1 MNTECKTMKVVAFPY
16 DMELDSY
23 LRNRQVLKNIDI
35 SFLGR
40 PKGWRKKEYNS
51 QLPIINDVEEV
62 FDEVDA
68 IWIVNSY
75 QKLDFRDY
83 IFPVIKAA
91 VDRGKKIIL
100 SRSLSKEEQKLLE
113 NISLEEFVNFQQKE
127 YSNYLK
133 EDVEKIYEIDVPV
146 IIVTGITENTKKMD
160 LQFKL
165 YNQIKEREYF
175 PYLLTS
181 RHWNLAFK
189 DDNIEEMPRFMFDEK
204 ISYKEK
210 IISLNHYIKAI
221 EKLKEPDLF
230 IIGVPGEAINY
241 SNRII
246 QNLVEVSREIVT
258 AVTPDVSI
266 LGTTY
271 QKFDINKLNKII
283 DDVER
288 FLGMTID
295 YCYVVNRMIN
305 MDKAIEDDCLDFLFL
320 DENYVRKRVL
330 EMETDR
336 VFYLEDSNECEEL
349 VNNIFDML
357 TSSTKRVY

>member
-1 MNTECKTMKVVAFPY
+1 MKVVAFPY

-113 NISLEEFVNFQQKE
+113 NISLEKFVNFQQKE

-146 IIVTGITENTKKMD
+146 IIVTGITENTKKW
-160 LQFKL
+160 
-165 YNQIKEREYF
+165 IC
-175 PYLLTS
+175 
-181 RHWNLAFK
+181 NL
-189 DDNIEEMPRFMFDEK
+189 
-204 ISYKEK
+204 SC
-210 IISLNHYIKAI
+210 II
-221 EKLKEPDLF
+221 
-230 IIGVPGEAINY
+230 
-241 SNRII
+241 R
-246 QNLVEVSREIVT
+246 
-258 AVTPDVSI
+258 
-266 LGTTY
+266 
-271 QKFDINKLNKII
+271 
-283 DDVER
+283 
-288 FLGMTID
+288 
-295 YCYVVNRMIN
+295 
-305 MDKAIEDDCLDFLFL
+305 
-320 DENYVRKRVL
+320 
-330 EMETDR
+330 
-336 VFYLEDSNECEEL
+336 
-349 VNNIFDML
+349 
-357 TSSTKRVY
+357 